1 MENPFFKNNNSLTDI
16 EVTCCEF
23 GADSARMLSFML
35 GGRKNKS
42 LKHVALQYNE
52 MGEGQ
57 LVDVIFEHAEA

>member
-1 MENPFFKNNNSLTDI
+1 
-16 EVTCCEF
+16 
-23 GADSARMLSFML
+23 ML

-57 LVDVIFEHAEA
+57 LVDVIVALSMQKLEVRTILEEMIPVAMLTLSFCLKGSTSIFH